1 MSKSRKVVFFGSP
14 IPSCRILQSLCDAGH
29 EVVGVITGQ
38 DKRRSRGNALY
49 PTPVKKLAVE
59 LNLEVFEPVN
69 KAEIEQIVDDLVK
82 NKGAQVG
89 IVVAYGKI
97 LTNTVLNSF
106 EFGCINVHYSL
117 LPRWRGA
124 APVERAILEGDS
136 KTGISIMKM
145 DEGLDTGPVFK
156 TEEIAITE
164 STRSADLYEEMAKLA
179 GPALNNVLDNFET
192 AEALPQVGEETYA
205 KKLDSLDFVVDSSS
219 SLKELSRKV
228 RAGSLIKGAFVDS
241 SIGRFRILEVG
252 TLTKDSYSVEGI
264 ELMREGNL
272 VSVDGS
278 LEILKIQSENKPAL
292 NFADWANG
300 IDKSSFSIK
309 IK

>member
-1 MSKSRKVVFFGSP
+1 MSNSRKVVFFGSP
-14 IPSCRILQSLCDAGH
+14 IPSCRILQSVFDAGH
-29 EVVGVITGQ
+29 EIVGVITGQ
-38 DKRRSRGNALY
+38 DKRRSRGNTLY
-49 PTPVKKLAVE
+49 PTPVKKLAVD
-59 LNLEVFEPVN
+59 LNLEVFEPAN
-69 KAEIEQIVDDLVK
+69 KSEIEQVVNDLVL

-97 LTNTVLNSF
+97 LTNTVLESF

-124 APVERAILEGDS
+124 APVERAILEGDT

-145 DEGLDTGPVFK
+145 DEGLDTGPVFRMD
-156 TEEIAITE
+156 ELAISD
-164 STRSADLYEEMAKLA
+164 STSSADLYDEMAKLA
-179 GPALNNVLDNFET
+179 GPALNEVLENIEN
-192 AEALPQVGEETYA
+192 AKALPQDGDETYA
-205 KKLDSLDFVVDSSS
+205 KKLTSLDFVVDESS
-219 SLKELSRKV
+219 SLKEVSQKV

-252 TLTKDSYSVEGI
+252 ALKNETHPVQGL
-264 ELMREGNL
+264 ELMRDGNL
-272 VSVDGS
+272 VSADAS
-278 LEILKIQSENKPAL
+278 LEILRIQSENKPAL
-292 NFADWANG
+292 DFADWANG